1 MKDSYYFSHDT
12 NAFLDPKIRAI
23 VFEFGVWSYAVFW
36 IIIEMLASQKE
47 YKIEIKGFPESLCP
61 LLQGKKIVYGGAAG
75 VGSFEDTKGKGI
87 IDSNVGRYEIDEHDA
102 IALFCMMQRV
112 GLFKDDGVFF
122 WSESLLE
129 RMKLREEKSNIYRDN
144 ANKRWA
150 KNAIAMQPECNSSQG
165 KERKGKER
173 KEESTFTPPSLE
185 AIQEYI
191 KTSGHQVD
199 AKKFYDYFTVS
210 GWVDS
215 KGKKVKNWK
224 QKLITWA
231 SHNKQPIQEGFHKP

>member
-1 MKDSYYFSHDT
+1 MVKDTFYFPHDY
-12 NAFLDPKIRAI
+12 NARNDPEMVKLTKLGWEYVGLYWA
-23 VFEFGVWSYAVFW
+23 
-36 IIIEMLASQKE
+36 IIEMLHEQGGYLPNE
-47 YKIEIKGFPESLCP
+47 PETYAFALHSHCDRIAT
-61 LLQGKKIVYGGAAG
+61 LL
-75 VGSFEDTKGKGI
+75 
-87 IDSNVGRYEIDEHDA
+87 N
-102 IALFCMMQRV
+102 C
-112 GLFKDDGVFF
+112 GLFIIEGNNITSKRVLDN
-122 WSESLLE
+122 L
-129 RMKLREEKSNIYRDN
+129 KHREEVSIKARENARKRWGNEDN
-144 ANKRWA
+144 ATALPPHSDR
-150 KNAIAMQPECNSSQG
+150 NA
-165 KERKGKER
+165 RKGKER
-173 KEESTFTPPSLE
+173 KGNRESAFVPPSLE